1 MKKNGVVF
9 LILFLIL
16 NFSAYSKISF
26 GLSDINSNDEILF
39 TARQNMAGINPYR
52 SLFYAK
58 IKNGAP
64 EKQPEPLTL
73 YPEQMELLENGTV
86 LQVRNRYGIARYN
99 AINESVEWTKLTK
112 GMPVNSLP
120 TIPYA
125 VSPNGKWSCHMEKET
140 LGSGKLILENTSS
153 GKSLV
158 LVDKVPYSYESIP
171 VKWCSD
177 SSIVIYEKNGILYF
191 CNPDALMKGIEV
203 EEQYR
208 SIGKGTI
215 NSIFWASSRNI
226 AYIDGYML
234 YRISSKELYTLGLYA
249 GIIGRGKAI
258 GRLPYKFD
266 PEEDV
271 FYTNSDVSAMM
282 MVQKNTMFSYMTVH
296 SQDCDYLDVVYSKPY
311 MDSDASL
318 IDSSVF
324 WVKDTTPILWLRK
337 LPYDGADVMASVYK
351 IGEQAVKVLEIEE
364 AGKPFVSPDGMKVAF
379 NSGTAA
385 YIYDVTNWDRLS
397 SITGERIL
405 HLLWINKNSLYVGG
419 AQTIRKW
426 NLLSN
431 TVETITLSTVATG
444 YWNRVDDSILVDSE
458 NGTVYKYNKEKRT
471 WKKQNTPPELTQI
484 TQNGRYRVFI
494 GSTAN
499 KQFEN
504 ALYIRTLSGKAVT
517 KPVYAESVKK
527 LPEPNKV
534 ALVFDLYDNTD
545 GLANIIS
552 TLKKFNVPATFFVN
566 GEFIR
571 RYPAETKQIALNN
584 YECGSMFFT
593 TSDLTDPSF
602 VMDEDFIRRGLARS
616 EDEFYDCTGTELLLS
631 WHAPYYKANDAIK
644 LYGEKAGYNY
654 VDVAKIYSS
663 NKQYN
668 ETEELIQEYY
678 DTIVENKGGFIPVM
692 VGTGGKNRP
701 EPLYKDLDLLI
712 CAIIDG
718 NFEMVPVSQ
727 M

>member
-1 MKKNGVVF
+1 MKKNGVIF
-9 LILFLIL
+9 LILFMIL

-26 GLSDINSNDEILF
+26 GLSDINDKDEILF

-58 IKNGAP
+58 IKNGTP

-73 YPEQMELLENGTV
+73 YPEQMELLENNTV
-86 LQVRNRYGIARYN
+86 LQVRNRYGTAHYN
-99 AINESVEWTKLTK
+99 ALTETITWTNLTK

-140 LGSGKLILENTSS
+140 LGSGKLILENTAT

-177 SSIVIYEKNGILYF
+177 SSIVIYEKNGTLYF
-191 CNPDALMKGIEV
+191 CNPDALLRGIEV

-215 NSIFWASSRNI
+215 NSIYWASSRNI

-258 GRLPYKFD
+258 GRLPYRFD
-266 PEEDV
+266 PSEDI
-271 FYTNSDVSAMM
+271 FYTNSEIDS
-282 MVQKNTMFSYMTVH
+282 MVLIQKNSMFSFMKVK
-296 SQDCDYLDVVYSKPY
+296 SQDCDYLDVIYAKPY
-311 MDSDASL
+311 MDPEASL
-318 IDSSVF
+318 IDATVF
-324 WVKDTTPILWLRK
+324 WVRDVTPVLWMRK
-337 LPYDGADVMASVYK
+337 LPYDGADIKASVYK
-351 IGEQAVKVLEIEE
+351 LDEKAIQVLEIED
-364 AGKPFVSPDGMKVAF
+364 AGNPSVSPDGTKVAF
-379 NSGTAA
+379 CSGPAA
-385 YIYDVTNWDRLS
+385 YVYDISKWERVS
-397 SITGERIL
+397 SLTGERIL
-405 HLLWINKNSLYVGG
+405 HLLWINKNALYAGG

-444 YWNRVDDSILVDSE
+444 YWNRGDNSILADSE
-458 NGTVYKYNKEKRT
+458 NGSMYKFNKDKRT
-471 WKKQNTPPELTQI
+471 WKKQTTAPALTQI
-484 TQNGRYRVFI
+484 TQNGHYRVFI

-527 LPEPNKV
+527 LPEQNKV
-534 ALVFDLYDNTD
+534 ALIFDLYDNTD

-552 TLKKFNVPATFFVN
+552 VLKKFNVPATFFIN

-571 RYPAETKQIALNN
+571 RYPAETRQIALNN
-584 YECGSMFFT
+584 FECGSMFFT

-602 VMDEDFIRRGLARS
+602 VIDEDFIRRGLARS
-616 EDEFYDCTGTELLLS
+616 EDEFYDCTGTELLLN
-631 WHAPYYKANDAIK
+631 WHAPYYRATEKIK
-644 LYGEKAGYNY
+644 EYGEKTGYNY
-654 VDVAKIYSS
+654 VDVSKIYSS
-663 NKQYN
+663 ELQYN
-668 ETEELIQEYY
+668 DTEELIQEYY
-678 DTIVENKGGFIPVM
+678 NTVVENKGGFIPVM
-692 VGTGGKNRP
+692 VGSTKNRP

-718 NFEMVPVSQ
+718 NFELVPVSQ